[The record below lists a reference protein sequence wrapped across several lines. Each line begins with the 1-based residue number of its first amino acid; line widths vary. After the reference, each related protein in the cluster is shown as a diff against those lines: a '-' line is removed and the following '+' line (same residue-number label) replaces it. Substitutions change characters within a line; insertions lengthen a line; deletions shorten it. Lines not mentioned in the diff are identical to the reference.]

1 MPGGGGVRVNVTTP
15 SWLTATTLTAASSI
29 AATSVSELKTLGR
42 ANIFPALP
50 PAREHHPKQTH
61 TSIHQ
66 RCVGVREEEET
77 GKKRKKAIISS
88 RRCRS
93 GEAIR
98 RARWRRSRGIVAIF
112 KIGRHNSISLGN
124 KILTIF
130 HLDLITGCGPGEN
143 CILWG

>member
-1 MPGGGGVRVNVTTP
+1 MPGGGVRVNVTTP

-50 PAREHHPKQTH
+50 PAREHDPKQTH

-77 GKKRKKAIISS
+77 GKKRKKSDHLLPPLQVGGGHQASAVEAEP
-88 RRCRS
+88 RNS
-93 GEAIR
+93 GNI
-98 RARWRRSRGIVAIF
+98 
-112 KIGRHNSISLGN
+112 
-124 KILTIF
+124 
-130 HLDLITGCGPGEN
+130 
-143 CILWG
+143 